1 MLVEYVLKTKTITQP
16 ILSIVNKSDDARL
29 IQIKSFDNL
38 LKLLLL
44 QGNETVEFPINKEW
58 INNLTVEEVQ

>member
-1 MLVEYVLKTKTITQP
+1 VLVEYVLKTKTITQP